1 VQVEL
6 QDRRKAP
13 LDLAAGVRLSGVTLR
28 RGGRSVL
35 EGLDLDLTERR
46 IGLIGVNGSGK
57 SSLVRLLNGL
67 LKAGAGEITL
77 FGRSLSEK
85 GFRPARHV
93 GFIFQN
99 PDHQILFPT
108 VAEELSF
115 GLDQLGLPKAEAR
128 ERAFALLEREGIA
141 GWAERAVQEL
151 SEGQK
156 QLVCVLA
163 VLIMEPALLILDEP
177 FSSLD
182 LPTRRQIMGFLE
194 KRPEMQILISHD
206 MESFEG
212 FDRVIWLDQGKV
224 AGDGPPGEVIAAYK
238 AAMDSRRG
246 EL

>member
-1 VQVEL
+1 MQVEL
-6 QDRRKAP
+6 PDHGKAP
-13 LDLAAGVRLSGVTLR
+13 LDLSAGLSLQGVTLS
-28 RGGRSVL
+28 RGGRRVL
-35 EGLDLDLTERR
+35 EGLDLTVTERR
-46 IGLIGVNGSGK
+46 VGLIGVNGSGK

-67 LKAGAGEITL
+67 LRADAGEVRL

-115 GLDQLGLPKAEAR
+115 GLDQLGMPKAEAR
-128 ERAFALLEREGIA
+128 ERTLAFLAREGV
-141 GWAERAVQEL
+141 GDWAERAVQEL

-182 LPTRRQIMGFLE
+182 LPTRRQIMAFLE

-206 MESFEG
+206 LESFEG
-212 FDRVIWLDQGKV
+212 FERVVWLDKGKI
-224 AGDGPPGEVIAAYK
+224 AGDGPPDEVIAAYRQ
-238 AAMDSRRG
+238 AMAGRKG